1 MTAIV
6 SIPVGVIVERSKSAS
21 QWVDFHWRPIG
32 VLSGVPEAPP
42 WTKLSDDGERV
53 TFYAGATQVELF
65 RTETANYRDN
75 LSLETPLLW
84 ITLRPVDGDPP
95 YELASVTAD
104 PAEGEAMT
112 EAGAN
117 VVETV
122 AMPKSMQETIA
133 AFVAE
138 HHVEREFVKRKRDRA
153 DPEALARRGPKIRET
168 QMNDP
173 ENFISRWSRRK
184 RQAADEKTQLD
195 KTATQAVDPASEQDR
210 NLTSQKSVV
219 ASPPVPE
226 FDVASLP
233 PIESIEAGTDIT
245 AFMREGVP
253 SALRHAALRRAWSAD
268 PAIRDFVGLNENYWD
283 AANPGGIAG
292 FGDLHPST
300 DVKRMVSELF
310 GENAAQASGSESS
323 DTSAAPTAVS
333 RTATGTPAAEPDLN
347 TSDVAHAS
355 GTKIAAAQK
364 ETSNDPQEQK
374 SVRRHGGALPE

>member
-1 MTAIV
+1 
-6 SIPVGVIVERSKSAS
+6 
-21 QWVDFHWRPIG
+21 
-32 VLSGVPEAPP
+32 
-42 WTKLSDDGERV
+42 
-53 TFYAGATQVELF
+53 
-65 RTETANYRDN
+65 
-75 LSLETPLLW
+75 
-84 ITLRPVDGDPP
+84 
-95 YELASVTAD
+95 
-104 PAEGEAMT
+104 
-112 EAGAN
+112 
-117 VVETV
+117 
-122 AMPKSMQETIA
+122 
-133 AFVAE
+133 
-138 HHVEREFVKRKRDRA
+138 
-153 DPEALARRGPKIRET
+153 
-168 QMNDP
+168 MNDP

-184 RQAADEKTQLD
+184 SQAADEKTQLD
-195 KTATQAVDPASEQDR
+195 KTATRQAVDPASEQDR

-226 FDVASLP
+226 FDLASLP

-323 DTSAAPTAVS
+323 ITSNTSAAPTAVS

-374 SVRRHGGALPE
+374 SFRRHGGALPE